1 MPRAGAPLTD
11 GAAGFTVTIT
21 YTQSRTIVRS
31 AAWKSVHGF
40 DLAADAPPAA
50 GKPQKL
56 RLDPSITLD
65 EAFATIL
72 HSCLHHLLESLPA
85 AEDGRDPRGFISFAS
100 RCAAFDRPWI

>member
-50 GKPQKL
+50 RKPQKL

-72 HSCLHHLLESLPA
+72 HSCLHRTTRTASSVAAFPRVSARLVYMPA
-85 AEDGRDPRGFISFAS
+85 AYS
-100 RCAAFDRPWI
+100 W